1 MPKTTMQQDL
11 SVLATAKNGLTY
23 LTHNDWTLIADKA
36 NRMQFKAGDH
46 LIQQGRRTNGV
57 YLLLAGS
64 ASVHL
69 PGREILPALAPG
81 DICGEISFL
90 DEQPATVDVI
100 AKQPVEAY
108 YVDRTTLES
117 LFELFPHLGSRFY
130 RSLAFSLSQR
140 VRNLISGPPA
150 GTSSGHTAKDKK

>member
-1 MPKTTMQQDL
+1 MPKANLQQDV

-23 LTHNDWTLIADKA
+23 LSQNDWTLIADKA
-36 NRMQFKAGDH
+36 NRVQFKAGDH

-57 YLLLAGS
+57 YFLLAGS
-64 ASVHL
+64 ASVHI
-69 PGREILPALAPG
+69 PGREIPPALAPG

-108 YVDRTTLES
+108 YVDRPTLES

-140 VRNLISGPPA
+140 VRNLIIKPASGKPSPA
-150 GTSSGHTAKDKK
+150 K

>member
-1 MPKTTMQQDL
+1 MTKANLQQDV

-23 LTHNDWTLIADKA
+23 LTNNDWMLIVDKA
-36 NRMQFKAGDH
+36 KRMQFKAGDH

-64 ASVHL
+64 ASVHI
-69 PGREILPALAPG
+69 PEREILPALAPG

-100 AKQPVEAY
+100 AKDPVEAY
-108 YVDRTTLES
+108 YIDRSTLES

-140 VRNLISGPPA
+140 VRNLIIKPA
-150 GTSSGHTAKDKK
+150 SAKPIHAK